1 MEFEPL
7 VRKSSFESKEPQA
20 TCSEKV
26 IVAEEPEER
35 PTTEQQIRV
44 DASFIDE
51 ENGEESEKR
60 NQLMDNKSVDGKR
73 GRFARMR
80 SPANGK
86 LLKNRGEDS
95 GEACSPRVRGFREGE
110 ESAQSIAT

>member
-1 MEFEPL
+1 L
-7 VRKSSFESKEPQA
+7 RLSVT
-20 TCSEKV
+20 TCSEKA
-26 IVAEEPEER
+26 IGAGEPEER
-35 PTTEQQIRV
+35 PATEQQIRV
-44 DASFIDE
+44 DASIVDE
-51 ENGEESEKR
+51 ENGEEEKR

-95 GEACSPRVRGFREGE
+95 GEVCSPRVRGFREGE
-110 ESAQSIAT
+110 ESAQSIVT